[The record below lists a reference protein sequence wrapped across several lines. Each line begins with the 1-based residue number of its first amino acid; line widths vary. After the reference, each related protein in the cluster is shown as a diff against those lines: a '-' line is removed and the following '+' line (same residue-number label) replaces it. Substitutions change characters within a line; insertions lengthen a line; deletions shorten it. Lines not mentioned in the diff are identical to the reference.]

1 MGRINR
7 ILIFAF
13 LLQLTI
19 NFQVLFAQEQ
29 QEKKKLVELELQIK
43 ESEQKVVGLKPD
55 NEARI
60 IWNPENPYE
69 QTDVVFLYLHG
80 FGASNREGEPV
91 MSLLSKRYHANV
103 YMSRL
108 KEHGIN
114 RENSMEYLTEENYI
128 QSAEDAL
135 SVAHKL
141 GKHVVIVSTSTGGT
155 LGLILASRHS
165 DIEGLILYSPFIDLF
180 DPAGHVITKSYGK
193 ILFWL
198 KNFSMV
204 TDVPREGEVAKY
216 WSTRYH
222 VNGYIALMSMIDDYM
237 KEDTY
242 SKVKCPVFL
251 GYYYKNEQEQDHTV
265 SVKAMKHMYQEL
277 GIDSTLKVSYA
288 FPFAGEH
295 VIACDLRSND
305 WQAVFNRTCEFM
317 DAILLPNIKEVS
329 SIKTQ
334 ESR

>member
-7 ILIFAF
+7 ILVITF
-13 LLQLTI
+13 LLQI
-19 NFQVLFAQEQ
+19 SFSSQIVFAQDL
-29 QEKKKLVELELQIK
+29 QEKNKLVDLEKQVK
-43 ESEQKVVGLKPD
+43 QSEQEVEGLKPD

-60 IWNPENPYE
+60 LWNPENPYE
-69 QTDVVFLYLHG
+69 QSDIVFLYLHG

-114 RENSMEYLTEENYI
+114 RDNSMEYLTEENYI

-135 SVAHKL
+135 IIARKL

-165 DIEGLILYSPFIDLF
+165 DIEGLVLYSPFIDLF

-193 ILFWL
+193 LLFWF

-204 TDVPREGEVAKY
+204 ADEPRNGEVAKY
-216 WSTRYH
+216 WSNRYH

-237 KEDTY
+237 KDVTF

-251 GYYYKNEQEQDHTV
+251 GYYYKNEEEQDHTV
-265 SVKAMKHMYQEL
+265 SVKAMKHMYESL
-277 GIDSTLKVSYA
+277 GTDNSLKVSCA
-288 FPFAGEH
+288 FPFAGNH

-305 WQAVFNRTCEFM
+305 WQAVFNRTREFM
-317 DAILLPNIKEVS
+317 DTILLPKMKEDVE
-329 SIKTQ
+329 IRD
-334 ESR
+334 EF